1 MKNALR
7 ICGGGRKET
16 TNKQTNKTQT
26 RTTTNKQTNKNK
38 TKQQQQEACNPRTR
52 YNVKMISVSV
62 STFSSP
68 PTKQV
73 AVTTKLSYYHTEP
86 TCHKHSEN
94 TVHQADSSSMCQ
106 MIGTHLPTQTIRP
119 FGVMVDCKVASF
131 VQPPRA
137 RLNLIFFNRLS
148 LNLSL
153 SSNHYF
159 CPHASKKREAN

>member
-16 TNKQTNKTQT
+16 TNKQTRPKQEQ
-26 RTTTNKQTNKNK
+26 QTNKNK
-38 TKQQQQEACNPRTR
+38 TKQQQQKACNPRTR

-68 PTKQV
+68 PPPTPPPPPTKQV
-73 AVTTKLSYYHTEP
+73 AVTTELSYYHTEP
-86 TCHKHSEN
+86 SSHNHSEN

-119 FGVMVDCKVASF
+119 FGVMVDCKVALF

-137 RLNLIFFNRLS
+137 RLNLIFFNGLS

-153 SSNHYF
+153 S
-159 CPHASKKREAN
+159 